1 MGKGKDKLFGNT
13 LDNLVKRA
21 EDELKK
27 YYNSL
32 NNNSSSSLMIDDKS
46 SKKFRKSNIAL
57 RYVVKNV
64 PPEIQEFI
72 QFFTKHEVWTI
83 EGIFRKNSSV
93 KDLKNAKKIME
104 EEGKLNLDKYEKE
117 DAILVSGLFKN
128 FLAEI
133 SGRIIPYKMYLKLKE
148 ATSDAEI
155 KEVLRELPLNN
166 YETLNYINQFILIVN
181 DHCETNYMNLSNL
194 SIVIGPNLFELTNDE
209 MINLNITVVSSE
221 IYKNILKIRKYE
233 RDTAE
238 GLISNE
244 SIAE

>member
-72 QFFTKHEVWTI
+72 QFFTKHEGFYI
-83 EGIFRKNSSV
+83 YFCFIKKNH
-93 KDLKNAKKIME
+93 I
-104 EEGKLNLDKYEKE
+104 Y
-117 DAILVSGLFKN
+117 
-128 FLAEI
+128 
-133 SGRIIPYKMYLKLKE
+133 IIYL
-148 ATSDAEI
+148 
-155 KEVLRELPLNN
+155 
-166 YETLNYINQFILIVN
+166 
-181 DHCETNYMNLSNL
+181 
-194 SIVIGPNLFELTNDE
+194 
-209 MINLNITVVSSE
+209 MII
-221 IYKNILKIRKYE
+221 NIL
-233 RDTAE
+233 
-238 GLISNE
+238 
-244 SIAE
+244 